1 METQDMTDDDMM
13 LAAQQLAGL
22 APVDNEPIT
31 DTDTK
36 DKE

>member
-1 METQDMTDDDMM
+1 MENQNMTDDDMM

-22 APVDNEPIT
+22 APVDEPT
-31 DTDTK
+31 NNTDTK